1 MNLLL
6 LTEQAKVKMEYHARL
21 FSVIFFSAA
30 LISLVGIVSLVPAYV
45 SLFSH
50 KNAREAE
57 IAALERSL
65 AMQDNSSAVEFAA
78 AKKEIAALAAGKS
91 EDGAT
96 DDILLALRK
105 KNGIDGL
112 RVTSIIYERRG
123 DEEGISLGGEAETR
137 TSLRAFQK
145 ALEGEYRFGSVGIP
159 VSNFVKERNI
169 PFTIT
174 IALRGREQ
182 GAPAASQ

>member
-1 MNLLL
+1 MNLLP

-21 FSVIFFSAA
+21 FSVIFLAPRS
-30 LISLVGIVSLVPAYV
+30 SLWSVLYPSCQRMF
-45 SLFSH
+45 LFSRTRMPE
-50 KNAREAE
+50 KR
-57 IAALERSL
+57 RSPL
-65 AMQDNSSAVEFAA
+65 WNDLLPCRITLPLLNLPRQ
-78 AKKEIAALAAGKS
+78 KEIAALAAGKS